1 MKVLLT
7 VYCAV
12 PSRVLFIKFRLIYEN
27 SVYRYR

>member
-12 PSRVLFIKFRLIYEN
+12 AFYVVFIKFRLLYEN